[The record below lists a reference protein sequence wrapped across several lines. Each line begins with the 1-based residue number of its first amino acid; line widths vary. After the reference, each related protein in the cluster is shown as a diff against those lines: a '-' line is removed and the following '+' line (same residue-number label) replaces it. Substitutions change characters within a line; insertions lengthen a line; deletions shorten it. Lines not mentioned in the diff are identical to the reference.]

1 MPTSAT
7 AKANSF
13 EAPWELPPIEIIFGL
28 TPAMNAVRQKAEK
41 VAQANVPVLML
52 GESGTGKELVARYI
66 HRCSPWRPGPFVK
79 VSCPAIPGTLLES
92 ELFGYEKG
100 AFTGAY
106 GMKPGRVEMAS
117 RGTLFL
123 DEIAELDMGLQA
135 KLLQLLQDGQF
146 CRIGAQED
154 KKAEVR
160 VVCATN
166 RHLEEEIQAGS
177 FRQDL
182 FFRIN
187 VVSLRLLP
195 LRERIDDLTDL
206 VNYLLSSYE
215 KEYERQVP
223 PVSRQLMRLM
233 QKYHWPGNIRELE
246 NLIKRYVILGLE
258 EAISGELM
266 KEDNGNGDLSTPM
279 VADGPISLK
288 KATRQAV
295 QELERKIILKT
306 LAANSWNRRRAA
318 RALDISYRAL
328 LYKIRQAGL
337 PPKRAGR
344 RAEQVSDSS
353 TIAD

>member
-1 MPTSAT
+1 MPPSAT
-7 AKANSF
+7 TKPSSVEVF
-13 EAPWELPPIEIIFGL
+13 RDAPPEEVIFGR

-52 GESGTGKELVARYI
+52 GESGTGKELVARCI
-66 HRCSPWRPGPFVK
+66 HRYSPWKSGPFVK

-106 GMKPGRVEMAS
+106 GTKPGRVELAS
-117 RGTLFL
+117 RGSLFL

-146 CRIGAQED
+146 CRIGAQQD

-160 VVCATN
+160 VICATN
-166 RHLEEEIQAGS
+166 RHLEDEIQAGA

-195 LRERIDDLTDL
+195 LRERIEDLPIL
-206 VNYLLSSYE
+206 VNWLLEAFQKQYA
-215 KEYERQVP
+215 RQVP
-223 PVSRQLMRLM
+223 PPSSQLLRLM

-246 NLIKRYVILGLE
+246 NLIKRYVILGIE
-258 EAISGELM
+258 EAISGELV
-266 KEDNGNGDLSTPM
+266 KQAGNNGSFSAQ
-279 VADGPISLK
+279 VSADGPISLK
-288 KATRQAV
+288 KATRQAAL
-295 QELERKIILKT
+295 ELERKIILKT

-318 RALDISYRAL
+318 RALNISYRAL

-337 PPKRAGR
+337 PSKRAGR
-344 RAEQVSDSS
+344 QQHSLGDQSVV
-353 TIAD
+353 AD